1 MRLAAGSRL
10 GPYEILSP
18 LGAGGMGEVY
28 RARDTRLSREVAVK
42 VLPAGVS
49 ADPDRLKRFE
59 KEARAASSLNH
70 PNIVTVYDIGET
82 GGTSWIAMELVEGR
96 TLRELLGDGPI
107 PIKRLL
113 TVAAQAGDGLAKAHG
128 AGIVH
133 RDLKPENLM
142 VTPDGFVKILDFGLA
157 KLTAPEDGSG
167 ATAAPTVSGGTEPG
181 IVMGTVGY
189 MSPEQALG
197 KVLDFRSDQFSLG
210 SILYEMATGK
220 RAFQRG
226 STPETLSAIIRDEP
240 EPMGTLSPISPVP
253 LRWIVERCLAKNPDD
268 RYASTRD
275 LARDLATLKDRL
287 SEATSGASAAA
298 VASLARWGGTW
309 FRLVPW
315 ALVAL
320 LGLGLM
326 WRLLSGSP
334 TNAGSAGA
342 LRFSVTLPE
351 GVALSEGDIESH
363 SAISP
368 DGRWLVFVGTSGE
381 RERLYLRSIDS
392 LETRPLSGTEGAIT
406 PFWSPDSR
414 HIGFFADGKIKKIAV
429 GGGPPQIICSAGI
442 ESLPSWGS
450 AGEILFIQFGE
461 KAGGLWV
468 VSASGGEPRR
478 LLAANPSRG
487 EIAHLWPHF
496 LPDGKRFL
504 FMTMNPG
511 YDRAGRPLRLGSLG
525 SPSGPTVA
533 EVSSRVEYAL
543 GHLLFVRE
551 GVLLAQ
557 PFDEKKLRVAGE
569 PVALAEHVYQ
579 FNGPLM
585 AGFSASQTGVVIYE
599 PSTRPSR
606 ISWLDRTGREL
617 EKLPVAGAIRA
628 LRLSPDGR
636 SLAMGIEDEKKG
648 SSDIWTYDF
657 ERRLPARVTL
667 DPRDEKNPVW
677 SADGQ
682 SIFFRADWMGPPD
695 IYRISVRSP
704 ESAAPVVARMG
715 VQFPEDVSRD
725 GRFLVFTE
733 YIRRTNGDL
742 WLLPLSRDGK
752 PVPISQ
758 APFDEKGARF
768 SPDSGWLAYDSNE
781 SGSREVYLRP
791 VEASGERLRVSSGGG
806 TMPRWRRDGRE
817 LYYLAPD
824 NTVMAVA
831 LTAGTPPQ
839 PAAAAA
845 LFRVEGVVRD
855 YDVAADGQRFLVD
868 VAEPDP
874 APISVLVNWPALMK
888 K

>member
-1 MRLAAGSRL
+1 MTLPAGTHL
-10 GPYEILSP
+10 GPYEIVAP

-28 RARDTRLSREVAVK
+28 RARDTRLGREVAIK

-49 ADPDRLKRFE
+49 SDPERLKRFE

-82 GGTSWIAMELVEGR
+82 GGASWIAMELVEGR
-96 TLRELLGDGPI
+96 TLRETLADGPV
-107 PIKRLL
+107 PTKRLL

-133 RDLKPENLM
+133 RDLKPENVM

-197 KVLDFRSDQFSLG
+197 RALDFRSDQFSLG
-210 SILYEMATGK
+210 SILYELATGR

-298 VASLARWGGTW
+298 AVSLARPGL
-309 FRLVPW
+309 RLVPW
-315 ALVAL
+315 ALAAL
-320 LGLGLM
+320 FGLGLM
-326 WRLLSGSP
+326 WRLIAGSP
-334 TNAGSAGA
+334 KSAPA
-342 LRFSVTLPE
+342 AAPLRFSVTLPQ
-351 GVALSEGDIESH
+351 GVALSESDIESH

-368 DGRWLVFVGTSGE
+368 DGRWLVFVGSSGE
-381 RERLYLRSIDS
+381 KERLYLRAIDS
-392 LETRPLSGTEGAIT
+392 LEARPLPGTEGAIT

-414 HIGFFADGKIKKIAV
+414 HIGFYADGKIQKIAV
-429 GGGPPQIICSAGI
+429 VGGPPQIICNGGI
-442 ESLPSWGS
+442 EGLPSWGS
-450 AGEILFIQFGE
+450 AGQILFMQLGE
-461 KAGGLWV
+461 KVSGLWV
-468 VSASGGEPRR
+468 VSAGGGEPRR
-478 LLAANPSRG
+478 LIATDPSRG
-487 EIAHLWPHF
+487 ETAHLWPYF
-496 LPDGKRFL
+496 LPDGRRFL
-504 FMTMNPG
+504 FITMSFRSD
-511 YDRAGRPLRLGSLG
+511 DRSRLPLRVGSLDSAETTNVG
-525 SPSGPTVA
+525 TVA
-533 EVSSRVEYAL
+533 SRVEYAQ
-543 GHLLFVRE
+543 GYLLHVRE

-557 PFDEKKLRVAGE
+557 AFDERKARMTGE
-569 PVALAEHVYQ
+569 PVALADHVYQ

-585 AGFSASQTGVVIYE
+585 AGFSSSRTGVVIYE
-599 PSTRPSR
+599 GSTRSSR
-606 ISWLDRTGREL
+606 LSWLDRIGKEL
-617 EKLPVAGAIRA
+617 ERLPVTGAIRA
-628 LRLSPDGR
+628 VRLSPDGR

-657 ERRLPARVTL
+657 ERRLPVRVTL

-677 SADGQ
+677 SADGK

-695 IYRISVRSP
+695 IYKISVGSP
-704 ESAAPVVARMG
+704 ESAAPAVARPG
-715 VQFPEDVSRD
+715 VQFPEDVSPD
-725 GRFLVFTE
+725 GRLLVFTE
-733 YIRRTNGDL
+733 FIRRTNGDL
-742 WLLPLSRDGK
+742 WLLPLSGGGK
-752 PVPISQ
+752 PFPLSQ

-768 SPDSGWLAYDSNE
+768 SPDGRWLAYYSNE

-791 VEASGERLRVSSGGG
+791 VEASGERFRVSSGGG
-806 TMPRWRRDGRE
+806 TMPRWRRDGKE
-817 LYYLAPD
+817 LYYMAPD
-824 NTVMAVA
+824 NAVMHVA
-831 LTAGTPPQ
+831 LSSGDHPQ
-839 PAAAAA
+839 PGASSP
-845 LFRVEGVVRD
+845 LFRVEGIVRD
-855 YDVAADGQRFLVD
+855 YDVAADGQRFIVD

-874 APISVLVNWPALMK
+874 APISVLANWPALTAR
-888 K
+888 